1 MRFSEKYLYDDKGNK
16 IGVRVTVL
24 ENPVSVEDKVNVERM
39 LFDHAL
45 QFTGKGLSAFRAYYR
60 DMMGLV
66 VFWDN

>member
-1 MRFSEKYLYDDKGNK
+1 MRFSEKYLYDEKGNK
-16 IGVRVTVL
+16 IGVRVSVL
-24 ENPVSVEDKVNVERM
+24 ENPISEEDKVNVERM

-45 QFTGKGLSAFRAYYR
+45 EVTGKGLSAFRAYYR